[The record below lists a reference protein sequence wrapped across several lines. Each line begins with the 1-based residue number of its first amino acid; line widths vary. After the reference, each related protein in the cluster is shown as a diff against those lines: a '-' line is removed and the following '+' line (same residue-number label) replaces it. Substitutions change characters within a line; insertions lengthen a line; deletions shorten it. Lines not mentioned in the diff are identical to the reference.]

1 MVPDTICHDSY
12 FESNLKKRKNIT
24 FTTIPMTFLF
34 REKYSN
40 LNDTDKLYGFVSTYD
55 KASSADKRKILESL
69 IIKKNNTKDYENED
83 DPNDDELINSA
94 I

>member
-1 MVPDTICHDSY
+1 
-12 FESNLKKRKNIT
+12 
-24 FTTIPMTFLF
+24 MTFLF

-69 IIKKNNTKDYENED
+69 IIKKNNTKEYENED
-83 DPNDDELINSA
+83 DPNDDELNLINSA